1 MAKKI
6 STTQERL
13 AEMMR
18 ELSMIPA
25 DIVRKTGINKSTLSN
40 YINGKRVAVQDQI
53 SKIADAYGIDPAWL
67 MGYDV
72 PMKAPLSLEDYD
84 PGLIERALEYYQG
97 YESLLPEQKAAL
109 DEIYQS
115 FLRSGSAPRD

>member
-1 MAKKI
+1 MGKV

-18 ELSMIPA
+18 EFDITAA

-40 YINGKRVAVQDQI
+40 YINGKRVADQEHLSI
-53 SKIADAYGIDPAWL
+53 IADPYGIDPAWL

-72 PMKAPLSLEDYD
+72 PMKPLTQINLDVLD
-84 PGLIERALEYYQG
+84 PDDAELYRQIAEYSIKTG
-97 YESLLPEQKAAL
+97 
-109 DEIYQS
+109 I
-115 FLRSGSAPRD
+115 

>member
-6 STTQERL
+6 STTKDRL

-18 ELSMIPA
+18 TLGISAA

-40 YINGKRVAVQDQI
+40 YINGKRTPVQDQL
-53 SKIADAYGIDPAWL
+53 SLIADPYGIDPAWL

-72 PMKAPLSLEDYD
+72 PMKPHVSIDDYSSD
-84 PGLIERALEYYQG
+84 FVDRALEYYRRIDELPLSG
-97 YESLLPEQKAAL
+97 KEELDNYLLYLLTKYDHIRL
-109 DEIYQS
+109 
-115 FLRSGSAPRD
+115 

>member
-6 STTQERL
+6 STTKERL
-13 AEMMR
+13 EEMMK
-18 ELSMIPA
+18 ELNIIPA

-40 YINGKRVAVQDQI
+40 YINGKRNAVQDQL

-72 PMKAPLSLEDYD
+72 HMKMPVSIDDYD
-84 PGLIERALEYYQG
+84 SERVKRAIEYYQK
-97 YESLLPEQKAAL
+97 YEELPPDKQAQFENFLKFL
-109 DEIYQS
+109 QS
-115 FLRSGSAPRD
+115 KT

>member
-1 MAKKI
+1 MGKV

-18 ELSMIPA
+18 EFDITAA

-40 YINGKRVAVQDQI
+40 YINGKRVADQEHLSI
-53 SKIADAYGIDPAWL
+53 IADPYGIDPAWL

-72 PMKAPLSLEDYD
+72 PMKPLTQINLDVLD
-84 PGLIERALEYYQG
+84 PDDAELYRQIANLPPDKKSALRNMLQ
-97 YESLLPEQKAAL
+97 LL
-109 DEIYQS
+109 
-115 FLRSGSAPRD
+115 G